1 MEQHKLLQKQIKKF
15 LTDDC
20 IANPL
25 FQNFINA
32 VNDSY
37 FSFERDKEIINHAF
51 QESEKEYQSI
61 NKSLKSEYELKKQ
74 SIANL
79 YDSLDLMDENYAAIH
94 DDDDADD
101 LLFISKYLNQQV
113 EKQIKNETAINLLVL
128 MQQLLMEIATN
139 YINIPAEKINE
150 TKSQTLQRLAHF
162 VSADRA
168 YIFEYDYQNQTC
180 SNTFEWCNEGI
191 VPQLEN
197 LQNIPFEVMKD
208 WVDSNAKG
216 ETMSIPVVEDLPE
229 GELKQILSDQ
239 HIKSLLVLPIMG
251 KNECIGFVGFD
262 SVKNHY
268 NYTNKEKDLLLFFAQ
283 MIANVEERNKI
294 ELDLKHNIELLKTLL
309 ANLQSG
315 ILVEDENKKIL
326 FTNQLFCN
334 LFAIPVLPDDLIGA
348 DCTNSAEQVKDLFK
362 NSENFPTRISKILQ
376 DRHIVTNENLEMKNG
391 KFLER
396 DYIPLYVNDQYKGHL
411 WKYTDITYRVKSQI
425 LLEQSEERNRLI
437 MNSALNAIIN
447 IDSNGIIT
455 FWNRQAE
462 HIFGWKK
469 EEVLGKALQESII
482 PSQHTNGHLDG
493 MKHYIETGEGPVLNK
508 LLELPATKKDGTDF
522 TIEIAII
529 PIKQNGE
536 LFFCSF
542 IQDISERKKAENQLK
557 YQEKKYRNIIANMNL
572 GLIEVDS
579 NDLIQFA
586 NQSFCKISGFD
597 RDELIGKNPTSVFV
611 NDENKKIIDS
621 KKELRSEGK
630 SDIYQIPVQNK
641 KGENRW
647 WAISGAPNFDDK
659 GNLIGTIGIHLDITE
674 QKQLEI
680 ELEIEKEKAL
690 EASKAKEIFLAT
702 MSHEIRTPLNAIIG
716 FLRELKKQ
724 PLSDEQKKYIENS
737 SLASSHLLSI
747 INNVLDISKIEAGE
761 MELETIDFE
770 LEKSIRKVTSILEA
784 KAKEK
789 ALAMQVI
796 FSPTISKV
804 LKGDAFRIEQVLFN
818 LVGNSLKF
826 TNIGS
831 IMVQCD
837 LIQEFE
843 NKQIVSIAII
853 DTGIGMDQSYL
864 NTIFTKFSQEEKNTT
879 RKFGGTGL
887 GMTITKELVELM
899 KGEISIESEKN
910 VGTTIKIK
918 LTLEKGFMNNNTSEQ
933 SNTSDFSLENIT
945 VLLVEDNEFNRIVA
959 QNSLKYFKCE
969 VIEAINGLEAVEVL
983 KTQHFDVILMDVQM
997 PVMDGIEAT
1006 TIIRNELKNSIP
1018 IIALTANAFK
1028 TEIEKFK
1035 LAGINDYIT
1044 KPFDEDVLYKTI
1056 YKVIHH
1062 QNGIV
1067 EEKEIEKLSY
1077 DLSSII
1083 AISRGDNDFVQKM
1096 IDIFVEQ
1103 TIEVCNEIE
1112 NCIAVNNFI
1121 EISRL
1126 IHKIKPNIEGMGIN
1140 SIHDEV
1146 RELERICENSND
1158 KERIQLLFVVVKNA
1172 LMTAVIELKK
1182 IKLS

>member
-20 IANPL
+20 LDNPL
-25 FQNFINA
+25 LKNFINA
-32 VNDSY
+32 INDSY
-37 FSFERDKEIINHAF
+37 FSFERDKEIMNHAF
-51 QESEKEYQSI
+51 QESEKEYQTI
-61 NKSLKSEYELKKQ
+61 NNSLKSEYELKKQ

-79 YDSLDLMDENYAAIH
+79 YDSLDLIDENYAAIH
-94 DDDDADD
+94 VDDDADD

-113 EKQIKNETAINLLVL
+113 EKQKKNETAINLLVL

-150 TKSQTLQRLAHF
+150 TKSHTLQRLARF

-168 YIFEYDYQNQTC
+168 YIFEYDYQNKTC

-191 VPQLEN
+191 EPQLEN

-208 WVDSNAKG
+208 WVDSNSKG

-268 NYTNKEKDLLLFFAQ
+268 NYANKEKDLLLFFAQ

-309 ANLQSG
+309 ANFQSG

-326 FTNQLFCN
+326 FTNQLFCD
-334 LFAIPVLPDDLIGA
+334 LFEIPVLPDDLIGA
-348 DCTNSAEQVKDLFK
+348 DCTNSAEQAKDLFK
-362 NSENFPTRISKILQ
+362 DTENFPSRIFEILH

-396 DYIPLYVNDQYKGHL
+396 DYIPLYVNDLYKGHL

-455 FWNRQAE
+455 FWNKQAE

-469 EEVLGKALQESII
+469 EEVLGKALQDTII

-493 MKHYIETGEGPVLNK
+493 MKHYNETGEGPVLNK
-508 LLELPATKKDGTDF
+508 LLELPATKKDGTEF

-611 NDENKKIIDS
+611 DDENKKIIDS
-621 KKELRSEGK
+621 KKELRSQGK
-630 SDIYQIPVQNK
+630 SDIYQIPVINK
-641 KGENRW
+641 KGESRW
-647 WAISGAPNFDDK
+647 WAISGAPNYDEN
-659 GNLIGTIGIHLDITE
+659 GVLIGTIGIHLDITE

-737 SLASSHLLSI
+737 SLASLHLLSI

-784 KAKEK
+784 KAKAK
-789 ALAMQVI
+789 VLAMQVI

-804 LKGDAFRIEQVLFN
+804 LKGDAFRIEQILFN

-831 IMVQCD
+831 ITVQCD
-837 LIQEFE
+837 LIQEYE

-899 KGEISIESEKN
+899 NGEISIESEKN

-933 SNTSDFSLENIT
+933 SNTSDFSLENIK

-1067 EEKEIEKLSY
+1067 EEKENEKLSY

-1083 AISRGDNDFVQKM
+1083 TISRGDNDFVQKM
-1096 IDIFVEQ
+1096 IDIFIEQ

-1140 SIHDEV
+1140 SIYDEV
-1146 RELERICENSND
+1146 RELERICENSDD
-1158 KERIQLLFVVVKNA
+1158 KEKIQLLFTIVKNT
-1172 LMTAVIELKK
+1172 LMAAVIELKK